1 MIFPFLQYVRP
12 IWYFNLS
19 PKNKA
24 NGYWVDFETL
34 TKHEQENI
42 LVDNA
47 YESEAAKKRDAAY
60 QAWNIGIIS
69 TDNTQHLDIE
79 NLNKNISLND
89 NYRFIRKYFRP
100 IWSLYVLLLR
110 IVTFH
115 NPFNEINAFLSA
127 KNVKQIKISPHGLYT
142 DYKDYHSILVHE
154 SKPLVSVVIPTLNRY
169 KYLYDVM
176 RDLESQ
182 EYRNFE
188 VIVVD
193 QSEPFNKQFYD
204 QFDLDI
210 NLVYQQ
216 EKALWMARNHAVQ
229 ISNGDYILLFD
240 DDSRIEPDWISQNL
254 KCVDY
259 FDADISA
266 GVSLSVVGAK
276 IPDNYAF
283 FRWADQ
289 LDTGNALLKKE
300 IFKNIGLFDRQFEKQ
315 RMGDGE
321 YGLRCYL
328 NGYKS
333 ISNPYAKRVHLKVSS
348 GGLRQ
353 MGSWDGFR
361 PKNIFAPRPIPSVLY
376 LFRKYFGNKLAMF
389 ALLIQV
395 PPSMMPYRYKK
406 SRKMMFVGRVIT
418 ILLLPLVLVQVGIS
432 WTKAS
437 QKLREG
443 DKIDKL

>member
-12 IWYFNLS
+12 VWYFNLT
-19 PKNKA
+19 PKNKV
-24 NGYWVDFETL
+24 NGYWVDYRTL
-34 TKHEQENI
+34 REQEQENI
-42 LVDNA
+42 LVDDT
-47 YESEAAKKRDAAY
+47 YESQAALLRDASF
-60 QAWNIGIIS
+60 QAWNAGIVS
-69 TDNTQHLDIE
+69 TDNAQHLDIGI
-79 NLNKNISLND
+79 LNEKISLKD
-89 NYRFIRKYFRP
+89 NYRFIRKYMRS
-100 IWSLYVLLLR
+100 IWSMYVLLIR

-115 NPFNEINAFLSA
+115 NPFKEIKAFFA
-127 KNVKQIKISPHGLYT
+127 VRDVKQIQTSPQGLYA
-142 DYKDYHSILVHE
+142 DYKDYHSNLVHE
-154 SKPLVSVVIPTLNRY
+154 VKPLISVVIPTLNRY

-176 RDLESQ
+176 RDLEAQ

-193 QSEPFNKQFYD
+193 QSEPFDKQFYD
-204 QFDLDI
+204 QFDLDL
-210 NLVYQQ
+210 NLVYQE
-216 EKALWMARNHAVQ
+216 EKALWRARNHAVK
-229 ISNGDYILLFD
+229 ISKGEYILLFD
-240 DDSRIEPDWISQNL
+240 DDSRIEPDWISENL
-254 KCVDY
+254 KCIDY

-276 IPDNYAF
+276 VPDNYAF

-289 LDTGNALLKKE
+289 LDTGNALVKKE

-333 ISNPYAKRVHLKVSS
+333 VSNPYAKRVHLKVST

-376 LFRKYFGNKLAMF
+376 LFRKYFGSKLSIF
-389 ALLIQV
+389 ELLIAV
-395 PPSMMPYRYKK
+395 PPSVIPYQFKNN
-406 SRKMMFVGRVIT
+406 RKMMLIGRIIT
-418 ILLLPLVLVQVGIS
+418 LLLLPLVLIQVGIS

-437 QKLREG
+437 QKLKEG
-443 DKIDKL
+443 AKIEKL